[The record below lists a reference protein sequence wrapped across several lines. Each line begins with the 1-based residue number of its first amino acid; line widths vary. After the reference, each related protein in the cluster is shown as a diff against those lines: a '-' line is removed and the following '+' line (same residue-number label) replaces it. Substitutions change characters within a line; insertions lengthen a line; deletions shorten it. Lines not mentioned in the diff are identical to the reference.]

1 MNCFH
6 CDRSAHAACQFCGRA
21 VCKEHIQTAPYIMG
35 LYVGEK
41 NVQKAIVVPDAVWCG
56 ACNPRE
62 EPVALPDLK

>member
-21 VCKEHIQTAPYIMG
+21 VCKEHIQIAPFIVG
-35 LYVGEK
+35 LYQGEDK
-41 NVQKAIVVPDAVWCG
+41 VQKAIVVPDAVWCG

-62 EPVALPDLK
+62 EPVSLPELK